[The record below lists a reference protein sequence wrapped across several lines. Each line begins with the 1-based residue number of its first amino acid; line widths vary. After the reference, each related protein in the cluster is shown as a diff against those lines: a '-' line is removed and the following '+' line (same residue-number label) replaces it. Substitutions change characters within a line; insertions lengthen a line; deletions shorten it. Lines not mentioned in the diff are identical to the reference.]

1 MQDHCSR
8 MKIQAISIAFES
20 ANQAPT
26 KPLRRWAPSA
36 PKPLRRQR
44 KALRREPGEP
54 CLPDTWPIAS
64 ALAPRRARHWP
75 EGPARNGYRASR
87 GQQTT
92 HAASAPSQ
100 SGVTLRYVAF
110 MHITRP
116 QLAALHHRGGR
127 CLVERKHALGLV
139 ASRLRL
145 ALPLPRC
152 KFVECAR
159 TVN

>member
-54 CLPDTWPIAS
+54 CLPNTWPIAS
-64 ALAPRRARHWP
+64 ALARRRACLPGPLLARGVGPRTRRDVPCGVTAH
-75 EGPARNGYRASR
+75 PARRS
-87 GQQTT
+87 
-92 HAASAPSQ
+92 
-100 SGVTLRYVAF
+100 
-110 MHITRP
+110 
-116 QLAALHHRGGR
+116 
-127 CLVERKHALGLV
+127 
-139 ASRLRL
+139 
-145 ALPLPRC
+145 
-152 KFVECAR
+152 
-159 TVN
+159 